1 MKLRA
6 DKEAEEAAKLLAE
19 KQRKYAT
26 VKTKKDEMKIKKK
39 NEPKG
44 IVK

>member
-1 MKLRA
+1 MTLRA

-26 VKTKKDEMKIKKK
+26 VKNKKHEKPLKKK